1 MSNTTTTDTNNNTQ
15 PEQSTK
21 TMADQFDAVIDKLND
36 SIMNMK
42 NLVNEVKAMKK
53 EHWKMEKASSSKKK
67 VKKERDP
74 NKPPPFTKPV
84 DISDELRAFLNQEGD
99 ISRTEV
105 TQKMY
110 AYIKEKALQNQ
121 EQKRQF
127 ILDDPLA
134 KLFKLKKGDSM
145 EYFKLQTHMKQ
156 HYPAKA

>member
-1 MSNTTTTDTNNNTQ
+1 MT
-15 PEQSTK
+15 ETK
-21 TMADQFDAVIDKLND
+21 TMSEQFDDVIEKLSE
-36 SIMNMK
+36 SISNMK
-42 NLVNEVKAMKK
+42 SLVNEVKILKK
-53 EHWKMEKASSSKKK
+53 EHIKMEKFSTKK
-67 VKKERDP
+67 VKKEKDP

-84 DISDELRAFLNQEGD
+84 DISDELRAFLKQEGE

-110 AYIKEKALQNQ
+110 AYIKEQSLQNQ

-134 KLFKLKKGDSM
+134 TLFKLEKGESM

-156 HYPAKA
+156 HYPPKV

>member
-1 MSNTTTTDTNNNTQ
+1 MSTTSNTQATETTT
-15 PEQSTK
+15 STK
-21 TMADQFDAVIDKLND
+21 TMADQFDAVINKLNE
-36 SIMNMK
+36 SIATMK
-42 NLVNEVKAMKK
+42 DLVNEVKALKK
-53 EHWKMEKASSSKKK
+53 EQAKMEKSATKKK

-74 NKPPPFTKPV
+74 NKPLPFSKPV
-84 DISDELRAFLNQEGD
+84 EISDELRSFLKQEGD

-110 AYIKEKALQNQ
+110 AYIKEHSLQNQ

-127 ILDDPLA
+127 ILDEPLA
-134 KLFKLKKGDSM
+134 KLFKLKKGDPI